1 MSKLKKNNVFKF
13 PEFKITDQ
21 EKEIEAMKKA
31 DAGITRVFDK
41 MRRGIPL
48 NPDDQAALQGSG
60 FKTALDNF
68 KGFEP
73 RVIQGGKSVPVKFPK
88 NVKKDFFPI

>member
-1 MSKLKKNNVFKF
+1 
-13 PEFKITDQ
+13 
-21 EKEIEAMKKA
+21 
-31 DAGITRVFDK
+31 
-41 MRRGIPL
+41 MRKGIPL

-73 RVIQGGKSVPVKFPK
+73 KLFKAVKTQWYEKMLKKILESV
-88 NVKKDFFPI
+88 